1 MNFIVEL
8 RDENSKIS
16 VVKPMKNVV
25 FYFLSSVLIFSL
37 ISVCLIKDL
46 IYRVLGLITVFIS
59 SSCLFF
65 LLNAAFLSMVVL
77 ILYVGAIA
85 ILFLFLVMM
94 LHNRIEETEKKNWIK
109 GGGICFLLLTLLIFV
124 VSPSNQHFIHT
135 LSLKKLG
142 YVFYSDYS
150 EIFFTLSALLLIIT
164 VGSVALAKD
173 LPPPFLKQQKNQ
185 MQRQK
190 DIKMAYPTPGEG
202 VKVD

>member
-1 MNFIVEL
+1 MEK
-8 RDENSKIS
+8 S
-16 VVKPMKNVV
+16 MKNIV
-25 FYFLSSVLIFSL
+25 FYFFSSMLILSL
-37 ISVCLIKDL
+37 ISTCLIKDL
-46 IYRVLGLITVFIS
+46 IYRVLGLITIFIS

-65 LLNAAFLSMVVL
+65 LLNSAFLSMVVL

-94 LHNRIEETEKKNWIK
+94 LHNRIEKTEKKDWIK
-109 GGGICFLLLTLLIFV
+109 GGIIFFPLLTLLTFV
-124 VSPSNQHFIHT
+124 VSPSNQHFIYT

-150 EIFFTLSALLLIIT
+150 EIFFILSALLLIIT

-173 LPPPFLKQQKNQ
+173 LSPSFLKQQKNQ

-190 DIKMAYPTPGEG
+190 DIKMAHPTPGEG